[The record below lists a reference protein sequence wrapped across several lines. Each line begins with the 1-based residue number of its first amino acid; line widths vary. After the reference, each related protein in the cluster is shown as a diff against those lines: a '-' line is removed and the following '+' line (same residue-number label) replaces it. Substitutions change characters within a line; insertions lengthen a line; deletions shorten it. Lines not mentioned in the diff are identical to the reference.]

1 MALPPG
7 EELVG
12 GLVRQRVALSPDGE
26 SLLYAGPGEAGD
38 RRLWDRQRDELRG
51 TQLFGSEG
59 AQSLFFSPD
68 GSRFGFARADNGVN
82 LVVASFSGGAPIVL
96 VDTLVGF
103 NGGTWGSDDFIYY
116 DGLTAGG
123 TVGIMRVPVTDGAF
137 EQITTVD
144 TVRGETDHVWPHM
157 LPEANGLIF
166 TVVRNNN
173 LTDADIAV
181 FDISRG
187 EHRILTRG
195 VVAKYA
201 TSGHLLYVSNEG
213 TLYAAPFDES
223 PARSLRFGDCGRDGQ
238 GSSRNGASVA
248 WRAVRSSTYGRTGS
262 T

>member
-1 MALPPG
+1 M
-7 EELVG
+7 
-12 GLVRQRVALSPDGE
+12 ALSPDGE

-103 NGGTWGSDDFIYY
+103 DGGTWGSDDFIYY

-123 TVGIMRVPVTDGAF
+123 TVGIMRVPVTGGAF

-144 TVRGETDHVWPHM
+144 TARGETDHVWPHM
-157 LPEANGLIF
+157 LPEATLIP
-166 TVVRNNN
+166 
-173 LTDADIAV
+173 
-181 FDISRG
+181 SR
-187 EHRILTRG
+187 RP
-195 VVAKYA
+195 VA
-201 TSGHLLYVSNEG
+201 SR
-213 TLYAAPFDES
+213 AAS
-223 PARSLRFGDCGRDGQ
+223 
-238 GSSRNGASVA
+238 
-248 WRAVRSSTYGRTGS
+248 
-262 T
+262 